1 MQPKNTLSLNDVDMA
16 RDMVLFDRMYIP
28 ALMLTWQGQRTSASH
43 ALAELAVHWRGFRAR
58 YDDFNPDDSYQDSDF
73 DFIQL
78 MIAEARDM
86 VDQGEDLT
94 EAARILGGVR
104 SVFLRLRRRNSI
116 TYFLDYLTAMYEPV
130 KTIHRA
136 AQDQTPESL
145 TIAHV
150 DEMRVALPEALR
162 MWKKVARTSFNSELF
177 GFDQERETQLY
188 ACIALEEKA
197 LHQLQEI
204 LATIKTL
211 ANEARIIDTA
221 LQVRQGYDRVL
232 RLFGDFEPYGGLTTL
247 A

>member
-1 MQPKNTLSLNDVDMA
+1 MQPKTTLSLNDVDMA
-16 RDMVLFDRMYIP
+16 HDMVLFDRMYIP
-28 ALMLTWQGQRTSASH
+28 ALMLIWQGQREPASH
-43 ALAELAVHWRGFRAR
+43 AIAELAAHWRAFRTR
-58 YDDFNPDDSYQDSDF
+58 YTSFNPDDVYQDSDF

-86 VDQGEDLT
+86 VNQGEDLT

-136 AQDQTPESL
+136 AHDQTPESL

-162 MWKKVARTSFNSELF
+162 VWKKVARASFDAELF
-177 GFDQERETQLY
+177 GFDQERKTQLH

-204 LATIKTL
+204 LASIKTL
-211 ANEARIIDTA
+211 ANEARIIEAA

-232 RLFGDFEPYGGLTTL
+232 QLFGDFEPYGNLSSLT
-247 A
+247 